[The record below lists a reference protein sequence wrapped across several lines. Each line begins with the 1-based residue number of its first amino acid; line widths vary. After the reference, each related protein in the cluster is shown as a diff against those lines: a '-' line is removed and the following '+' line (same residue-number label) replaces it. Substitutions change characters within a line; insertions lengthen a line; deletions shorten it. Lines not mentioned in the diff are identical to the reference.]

1 MLKCV
6 CAAACGRAGDING
19 QSECN
24 SCTTTRRSA
33 AFSRYLRLA
42 AYTSSIASLHAQLAD
57 LSVRRQQDQK
67 SPNTV
72 ADLEGGRAGFAPPS
86 PFPWATDR
94 RRHVTPEWQL

>member
-33 AFSRYLRLA
+33 AFPRYLRLA

-57 LSVRRQQDQK
+57 FVS
-67 SPNTV
+67 SPTARSEITETV